1 MANIK
6 FTNFASST
14 LSVGVNNTAT
24 SIVVASGQGARFPAP
39 GAGEYFYVTLEDA
52 SLNREIVK
60 VTARSSDTFTVVRG
74 QDNTTARSWV
84 AGDVVALRF
93 NAAAIDDVLNE
104 VVNKVSKTSS
114 TGSAVLPAGT
124 DAQRDGSPVA
134 GYIRFNT
141 TLGTFEGYD
150 GSAWGAI
157 GGGGAT
163 GGGSDEVFIQN
174 DKVVTTNYTIPTDKN
189 AMTTGPITINDGV
202 SVTVSDGA
210 RWVVL

>member
-141 TLGTFEGYD
+141 TLGTFEGYN
-150 GSAWGAI
+150 GMAWGAI
-157 GGGGAT
+157 GGAGAT
-163 GGGSDEVFIQN
+163 GAGGDDVFYENGQT
-174 DKVVTTNYTIPTDKN
+174 VTTNYTLTTNKN
-189 AMTTGPITINDGV
+189 AMSAGPITISSGIT
-202 SVTVSDGA
+202 VTVPSGST
-210 RWVVL
+210 WVVV